1 MSNTYMRFAFYLPM
15 RNLEEASWCNRLY
28 NELSE
33 LYDATKRGIAKF
45 SKKWPEAKDL
55 ATYVYNA
62 ACFSMD
68 LSVVAGDKKKK
79 LPLRVV
85 IYTEESGDADCAAL
99 FVQAYL
105 RKFRPNND
113 FCFSWVQY
121 DDRASPGAFDG
132 GAFYVTPEKLYVENL
147 EMTERTLR
155 ASYNPGARLKPLVK

>member
-1 MSNTYMRFAFYLPM
+1 M
-15 RNLEEASWCNRLY
+15 RNLEEAKWCKK
-28 NELSE
+28 
-33 LYDATKRGIAKF
+33 LYDDVSALWDSSKAAVTRFAK
-45 SKKWPEAKDL
+45 KCPEAKDL
-55 ATYVYNA
+55 AAFAYNE

-68 LSVVAGDKKKK
+68 LSIVCGDKKRK

-85 IYTEESGDADCAAL
+85 IYTEESGDAECAAL

-121 DDRASPGAFDG
+121 DDKAYPGAFDG
-132 GAFYVTPEKLYVENL
+132 GAFYVTPEKLYSENL

-155 ASYNPGARLKPLVK
+155 ASYNPEARLKPLVK